1 MLLGAKC
8 RHCLWEHE
16 PRASQGTKLCH
27 VAISSTARS
36 AFLGG
41 WLHMR
46 LCWRPLASKLASCDL
61 VAQCEYDLHLW
72 LPLQRFSGS
81 MSRQSMVGTDTV
93 HVPTWTASSF
103 MLSSPP
109 QPPPLA
115 SPSGQLCCRK
125 RPQMEPHIISKHES
139 GRSAHKGRI
148 CQCRWTARFLQRSR
162 GEGQRE
168 RIHAST

>member
-1 MLLGAKC
+1 MKRDGRRKQCCWVPNAVIVSGNQA
-8 RHCLWEHE
+8 
-16 PRASQGTKLCH
+16 ASQGTKLCH

-46 LCWRPLASKLASCDL
+46 LCWRPLASKLASCDF
-61 VAQCEYDLHLW
+61 VAQCEYHLHLW

-81 MSRQSMVGTDTV
+81 MSRQSMVAQIPGQLACL
-93 HVPTWTASSF
+93 H
-103 MLSSPP
+103 
-109 QPPPLA
+109 PPPLA
-115 SPSGQLCCRK
+115 SPSGQLCCRR

-148 CQCRWTARFLQRSR
+148 CQCR
-162 GEGQRE
+162 
-168 RIHAST
+168 